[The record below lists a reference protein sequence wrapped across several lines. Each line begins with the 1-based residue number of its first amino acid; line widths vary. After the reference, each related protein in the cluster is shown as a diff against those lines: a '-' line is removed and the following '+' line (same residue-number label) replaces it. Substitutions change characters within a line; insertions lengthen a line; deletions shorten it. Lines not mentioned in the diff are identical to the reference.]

1 MTLRRLPLLVFG
13 LVLAS
18 TAVLSPIG
26 CSAAGVSLQNTGT
39 VTVYF
44 SPDGGAVDAIVQAIQ
59 SARTRVWLAGYE
71 FTHPR
76 IARALAQAVDPRR
89 HVDVRVVLDQG
100 NARSSYTAATYLVR
114 AGIPVRIDWTHPLM
128 HQKTIVID
136 DDIVGMGSMNFTRA
150 GDEKNSE
157 NWNVFRGNPPLAQLY
172 AQAFLQLHAQST
184 PYQSK
189 GQ

>member
-1 MTLRRLPLLVFG
+1 MMPRRLLPLLSG
-13 LVLAS
+13 LALAS
-18 TAVLSPIG
+18 VATFCPIV
-26 CSAAGVSLQNTGT
+26 SHAEGVSLQNTGT

-44 SPDGGAVDAIVQAIQ
+44 SPGGGAAEAIAQAIQ

-76 IARALAQAVDPRR
+76 IARALVQAADPRR
-89 HVDVRVVLDQG
+89 HVDVRIVLDQG
-100 NARSSYTAATYLVR
+100 NTRSTYTAATYLAR
-114 AGIPVRIDWTHPLM
+114 AGVPVRIDWTHPLM

-136 DDIVGMGSMNFTRA
+136 DEIVGLGSMNFTRA

-157 NWNVFRGNPPLAQLY
+157 NWNVFRGNPQLVQLY